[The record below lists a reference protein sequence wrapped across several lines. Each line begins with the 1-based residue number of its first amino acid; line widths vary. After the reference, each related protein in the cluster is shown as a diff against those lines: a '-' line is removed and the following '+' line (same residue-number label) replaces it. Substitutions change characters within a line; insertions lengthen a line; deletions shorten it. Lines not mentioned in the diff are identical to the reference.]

1 MNYGSKIL
9 DDMWCLID
17 LFEPHCEDQSTLTK
31 LKDMLGES
39 TRWPDAHDLFQEIRR
54 KNLAASEGGDKKV
67 ECQYLFEEI
76 CAKTLYN
83 MSRSSAPFDPDSP
96 YWILPNALYLSR
108 AFGIRDSECIR
119 VIVGDGP
126 LPYSHLE

>member
-1 MNYGSKIL
+1 
-9 DDMWCLID
+9 
-17 LFEPHCEDQSTLTK
+17 
-31 LKDMLGES
+31 MLGEPN
-39 TRWPDAHDLFQEIRR
+39 RWPDAHDLFRVIRG
-54 KNLAASEGGDKKV
+54 KNLKATETEDKKA

-108 AFGIRDSECIR
+108 AIGISDSECIR
-119 VIVGDGP
+119 VIMGDGP